1 MTQYLFL
8 QIVSNKWEQ
17 KQRVPDTYYITNH
30 YRNVIKIHEDY
41 IEFNTE
47 EAENK
52 KALPK
57 GYVENADLYK
67 TVLIK

>member
-17 KQRVPDTYYITNH
+17 KYRVPDTYYINND
-30 YRNVIKIHEDY
+30 YRNVIKVHEDY

-52 KALPK
+52 KALQK
-57 GYVENADLYK
+57 NM
-67 TVLIK
+67 